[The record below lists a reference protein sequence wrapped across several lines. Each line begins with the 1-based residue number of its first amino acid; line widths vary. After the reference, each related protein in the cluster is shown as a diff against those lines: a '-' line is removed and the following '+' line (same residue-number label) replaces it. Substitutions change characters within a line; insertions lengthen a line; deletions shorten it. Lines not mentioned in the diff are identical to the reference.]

1 MIQLTSLVGK
11 QFYVNFNLIEQM
23 NETPDTVLTLTD
35 GKTFVV
41 QETAGQVVQLIIEF
55 QQQVHQKLQG

>member
-11 QFYVNFNLIEQM
+11 QFYLNFNLIEQM
-23 NETPDTVLTLTD
+23 AETPDTVLTLTD

-41 QETAGQVVQLIIEF
+41 QESATQVVQLIIEF
-55 QQQVHQKLQG
+55 QHQVQQKLQG

>member
-35 GKTFVV
+35 GKTFAV
-41 QETAGQVVQLIIEF
+41 QETPRQVVQLIIEF